1 MPASRLHG
9 IASRQQTSKPARH
22 QSGLLSGTTRP
33 AAHSSRNHPTA
44 SLIGMPV
51 LADRTLTRRCRS
63 ADSRT
68 VIFFS
73 GPSAGL
79 AVAPSEMT
87 FSAMLGSGALRGRAP
102 HDSGIDELQN
112 AGSQLTDFA
121 GSSAAGFKLAHGAA
135 GHG

>member
-1 MPASRLHG
+1 MA
-9 IASRQQTSKPARH
+9 RQQAVLLVCH
-22 QSGLLSGTTRP
+22 QSGLLSGPTRP
-33 AAHSSRNHPTA
+33 AAHSSRNQPTA
-44 SLIGMPV
+44 SLIGRPV
-51 LADRTLTRRCRS
+51 FADRILTRRCRS

-102 HDSGIDELQN
+102 HDSGIDELQH
-112 AGSQLTDFA
+112 ACQAT
-121 GSSAAGFKLAHGAA
+121 
-135 GHG
+135 